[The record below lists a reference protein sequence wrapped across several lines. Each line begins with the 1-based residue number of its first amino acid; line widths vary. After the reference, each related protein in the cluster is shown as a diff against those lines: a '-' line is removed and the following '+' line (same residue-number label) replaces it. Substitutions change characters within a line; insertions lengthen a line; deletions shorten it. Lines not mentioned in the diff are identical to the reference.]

1 MDLES
6 QHDSTS
12 RVEIEIPEFVYNNK
26 KFSDELFWANTLKFI
41 EFICGLFFFYLL
53 MYVSILGSK

>member
-6 QHDSTS
+6 QHDSTP
-12 RVEIEIPEFVYNNK
+12 RIEIEIPEFVYNNK
-26 KFSDELFWANTLKFI
+26 KFSDELFWANTLKCI

-53 MYVSILGSK
+53 LYISILDSK